1 VKEVPAKIEH
11 NGSWVTTKVGL
22 GEDRI
27 ALRDPINRE
36 ITLKSIVNIEE
47 KKNVLSIEV
56 SGPEAQTFRI
66 ASVPKVLVALKR
78 LIIMSCSA
86 YRLMAYFMSP
96 AIRGGVL
103 VQNSPWEKGAI
114 AVLKTGIWCVS
125 QQKQI
130 CIPLMDVSGIEQTS
144 RDVNEK
150 PMEVVKIDHVEH
162 GEVVTSFVLCPPT
175 TLQVL
180 FTFLRDAT
188 KEMDMSGDEIDS
200 IGAQVAM
207 LVYSGMDSTAI
218 EKMLA
223 ITPDDLEK
231 SYDALLKL
239 GIIEVVR
246 VRRDVQL
253 TTKGARYVTDA
264 VKPPGQ

>member
-11 NGSWVTTKVGL
+11 DGSWATTKVGI

-36 ITLKSIVNIEE
+36 ITLKSIVDIEE
-47 KKNVLSIEV
+47 KKNVMSIEV
-56 SGPEAQTFRI
+56 SGPEGQTFRI

-78 LIIMSCSA
+78 LIIMSCRA
-86 YRLMAYFMSP
+86 YRLSAYFMSP
-96 AIRGGVL
+96 AIRGGVM
-103 VQNSPWEKGAI
+103 VKNSPWEKGAI
-114 AVLKTGIWCVS
+114 AVLKTGIWFVG

-130 CIPLMDVSGIEQTS
+130 CIPLMDVSGIERTS
-144 RDVNEK
+144 RDVNGK

-180 FTFLRDAT
+180 FNFLKDAT
-188 KEMDMSGDEIDS
+188 KEMDMRGDEIDP

-218 EKMLA
+218 EKMLG
-223 ITPDDLEK
+223 ITPEELEK
-231 SYDALLKL
+231 TYDSLLKL
-239 GIIEVVR
+239 GIVGVVR
-246 VRRDVQL
+246 TRREVQL

-264 VKPPGQ
+264 VKPPQQ